1 MEKISL
7 GKYLGRDVELS
18 FDGEEVSTDGG
29 LLLIDK
35 INKDLNL
42 TDKLSNTI
50 DDTTDQDMINILLQ
64 ICLNREFMVW
74 LLAMKT

>member
-7 GKYLGRDVELS
+7 GKYLGKDVELS
-18 FDGEEVSTDGG
+18 FDGEEVSTDGV

-35 INKDLNL
+35 INKDLNM

-50 DDTTDQDMINILLQ
+50 DDTRDQDIIKHTVADML
-64 ICLNREFMVW
+64 
-74 LLAMKT
+74 K

>member
-7 GKYLGRDVELS
+7 GKHLDKDIELS
-18 FDGEEVSTDGG
+18 FDGEDISTYGG

-42 TDKLSNTI
+42 TDKLSNAV
-50 DDTTDQDMINILLQ
+50 DDTRD
-64 ICLNREFMVW
+64 
-74 LLAMKT
+74 